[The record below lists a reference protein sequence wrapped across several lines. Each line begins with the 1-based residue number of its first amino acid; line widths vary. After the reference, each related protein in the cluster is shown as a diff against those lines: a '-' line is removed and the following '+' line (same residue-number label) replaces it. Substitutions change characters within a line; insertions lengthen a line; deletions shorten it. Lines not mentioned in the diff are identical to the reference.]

1 MPRIGVLTAEE
12 IDTRIA
18 THKAD
23 DSAHH
28 DAYTDAEA
36 QAIADARVVIHAA
49 LPDEHH
55 TAPAYDAENK
65 EVLFQLGAGES

>member
-12 IDTRIA
+12 IDARIA
-18 THKAD
+18 AD
-23 DSAHH
+23 LVAAHAALPTVH
-28 DAYTDAEA
+28 QDAP
-36 QAIADARVVIHAA
+36 VVIHAA